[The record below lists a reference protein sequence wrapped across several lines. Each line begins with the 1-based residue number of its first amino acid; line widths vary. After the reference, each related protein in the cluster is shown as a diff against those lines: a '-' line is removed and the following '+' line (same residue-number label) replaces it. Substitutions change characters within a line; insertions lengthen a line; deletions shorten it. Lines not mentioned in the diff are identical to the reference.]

1 MNEFENICLI
11 FEDNPI
17 SRAYLEYYKRKN
29 LTKIKIVYLKQKS
42 LLPKK
47 ILQNLKFN
55 KNNYYPIKF
64 LKDKRILN
72 LINQIEDFFY
82 LDKNFLISMYNFN
95 NLNYFKNIVFTK
107 NSDINS
113 KENVKFFSDIDDL
126 NYLNTGKQI
135 LKEIFL
141 SEKNFFHI
149 HPGYLPKIRGA
160 DASLHGIKLYNQ
172 VGASLFK
179 MNEQIDKGKIVLRIE
194 KNYKKFLFNDFQF
207 FSPKDLYRIW
217 FSFVDPAIRVW
228 CLNNVIEQ
236 KLKTNKFLDLN
247 SNNEVSKY
255 YSFLNENELKDLF
268 KALFN

>member
-17 SRAYLEYYKRKN
+17 SRADLEYYKRKN

-107 NSDINS
+107 NDDINS
-113 KENVKFFSDIDDL
+113 KENVKFFSI
-126 NYLNTGKQI
+126 I
-135 LKEIFL
+135 ALK
-141 SEKNFFHI
+141 
-149 HPGYLPKIRGA
+149 
-160 DASLHGIKLYNQ
+160 
-172 VGASLFK
+172 
-179 MNEQIDKGKIVLRIE
+179 
-194 KNYKKFLFNDFQF
+194 
-207 FSPKDLYRIW
+207 
-217 FSFVDPAIRVW
+217 
-228 CLNNVIEQ
+228 
-236 KLKTNKFLDLN
+236 
-247 SNNEVSKY
+247 
-255 YSFLNENELKDLF
+255 
-268 KALFN
+268 

>member
-1 MNEFENICLI
+1 M
-11 FEDNPI
+11 
-17 SRAYLEYYKRKN
+17 
-29 LTKIKIVYLKQKS
+29 
-42 LLPKK
+42 
-47 ILQNLKFN
+47 
-55 KNNYYPIKF
+55 
-64 LKDKRILN
+64 
-72 LINQIEDFFY
+72 
-82 LDKNFLISMYNFN
+82 
-95 NLNYFKNIVFTK
+95 
-107 NSDINS
+107 
-113 KENVKFFSDIDDL
+113 
-126 NYLNTGKQI
+126 
-135 LKEIFL
+135 
-141 SEKNFFHI
+141 
-149 HPGYLPKIRGA
+149 PKIRGA